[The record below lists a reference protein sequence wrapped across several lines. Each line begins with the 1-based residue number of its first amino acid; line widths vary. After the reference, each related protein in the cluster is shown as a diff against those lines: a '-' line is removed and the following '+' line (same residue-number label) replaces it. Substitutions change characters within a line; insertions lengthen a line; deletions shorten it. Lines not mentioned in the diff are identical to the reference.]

1 MPMRL
6 ALTFILL
13 AAWALPAAATDAQ
26 KLCGSEV
33 TPCLKYGVS
42 VFQTRCTL
50 CHGSDGLGE
59 GNIPLSV
66 PGYPATNLL
75 KPRHPVDY
83 ATVRKV
89 IAEGARMKGVGPFM
103 PPWADELTLTQLDSV
118 AQFVVY
124 LRKNSEAARLLL
136 RTEAADQKPTFQ
148 VGRAVYLGRCA
159 MCHGKEGGADGRMAA
174 VIKDP
179 PPANLKLSR
188 VPDDYLRLIIAKG
201 GGAVQR
207 SPRMPPWGEDLS
219 KSELESVIL
228 HLKTLRD

>member
-1 MPMRL
+1 MRFV
-6 ALTFILL
+6 LTLILL
-13 AAWALPAAATDAQ
+13 GSWVLPAAATDAR
-26 KLCGSEV
+26 KICGSEA

-42 VFQTRCTL
+42 VFQERCTL

-75 KPRHPVDY
+75 KPRQPVDY

-89 IAEGARMKGVGPFM
+89 IAEGARMKGVGSFM

-118 AQFVVY
+118 TQFVVY
-124 LRKNSEAARLLL
+124 LRKDAEAARLML
-136 RTEAADQKPTFQ
+136 RTEAAEQKPTFQ
-148 VGRAVYLGRCA
+148 TGRAVYLGRCA
-159 MCHGKEGGADGRMAA
+159 MCHGKEGAADGRMSAA
-174 VIKDP
+174 IKDP
-179 PPANLKLSR
+179 PPVNLKLSR
-188 VPDDYLRLIIAKG
+188 APDEYLRLIIARG
-201 GGAVQR
+201 GSAMGR